1 MRREEKERKRRE
13 REEDRNRRDAE
24 MARRKAERDAEE
36 DEKRAKKAAMETR
49 RRIERNEARE
59 KRWAEEARRK
69 ELKKEEERRQ
79 LEGAFY
85 TLVPIRPRWRGE
97 RRSLRTLPGVSL
109 LPGSLAFNPRLR
121 RLSTSTDAFQLHP
134 DVRSYGTALKSGNA
148 KTRGRRPTRSARRAA
163 RWRSKRK
170 RSAKSSSPIALA

>member
-1 MRREEKERKRRE
+1 
-13 REEDRNRRDAE
+13 

-79 LEGAFY
+79 REGAFY

-97 RRSLRTLPGVSL
+97 RRSLRTLPGDSL
-109 LPGSLAFNPRLR
+109 LPAPAFNPRPR
-121 RLSTSTDAFQLHP
+121 HLSTQLTPLNSTPTFA
-134 DVRSYGTALKSGNA
+134 RME
-148 KTRGRRPTRSARRAA
+148 RP
-163 RWRSKRK
+163 
-170 RSAKSSSPIALA
+170 